1 LEELMKRFLLTITCI
16 TLIVSV
22 NGCKQVPPGQETSE
36 SKQPVIRQAE
46 TGPAEG
52 EVKDEQKETL
62 KEARPVSVE
71 DDFLARLNTSL
82 SRVAEGVKPSIVNI
96 STTKTISVREHPFG
110 DLFNDPFFRRF
121 FGDDFHQFGDRREF
135 KTSALGSG
143 VIVTEDG
150 YILTNNHVIKD
161 VDEIKVILQDMR
173 EFTGKVVGT
182 DPKSDLAIIKV
193 DAEKLPAIT
202 MGESD
207 SLKVGELVIAIGNPF
222 GLGHT
227 ITMGIVSAVGR
238 SNVGIAEYED
248 FIQTDA
254 AINPG
259 NSGGALVNVRGEL
272 VGVNTA
278 IFSTSGGYMGIGFAI
293 PSDMANTIMKSIIM
307 HGKVVRGWL
316 GVTIQ
321 NITPDLA
328 KYFNIQQTRGALVT
342 DILKDTPAEKVGMQ
356 RGDVITDFNGEPVSC
371 TTDLRNMVAGTLPGE
386 EVTVK
391 IMRDGN
397 EMSFTVT
404 IGEQADTMAGLKGTY
419 DNVLSGVHIHDL
431 NSEIRKSLNIPKEIT
446 GVLVTNI
453 EGDSPAAEML
463 RRDDIILEINRQD
476 VRDVRTFGDIV
487 SQIKEGE
494 GVLLLVYR
502 QGGYVYIALNQ

>member
-1 LEELMKRFLLTITCI
+1 
-16 TLIVSV
+16 
-22 NGCKQVPPGQETSE
+22 
-36 SKQPVIRQAE
+36 
-46 TGPAEG
+46 
-52 EVKDEQKETL
+52 
-62 KEARPVSVE
+62 
-71 DDFLARLNTSL
+71 
-82 SRVAEGVKPSIVNI
+82 
-96 STTKTISVREHPFG
+96 
-110 DLFNDPFFRRF
+110 
-121 FGDDFHQFGDRREF
+121 
-135 KTSALGSG
+135 
-143 VIVTEDG
+143 
-150 YILTNNHVIKD
+150 VIKD

-356 RGDVITDFNGEPVSC
+356 RGDVITDFNGEPVSG